1 MDADSRKALKVEDLA
16 SALGIGKTSAYRLVR
31 TGAIRHTR
39 IGKLIRI
46 PADAVDEYLHKASTD
61 FSAIDVSK

>member
-16 SALGIGKTSAYRLVR
+16 SALGIGKTSAYRLIR

-46 PADAVDEYLHKASTD
+46 PADAVDEYLHKGAAEKGTS
-61 FSAIDVSK
+61 F